1 MTTFQDQQPQS
12 RRAARQSER
21 ANPAEPAVGVYSDPS
36 TPREMWDTT
45 ARRAAQLVPPP
56 STGDTP
62 VQSAEGRRA
71 AAPAQPAGEPLDY
84 VTQQKAPIPTYD
96 GPSFRPRG
104 GTPPPESAELPPT
117 QAMPIADRPAFRP
130 RDFSPEGRRSTGGGA
145 ARSWTEPIDPA
156 PNGASDLD
164 YHTEAR
170 ETPAP
175 AAAPVSFLPPA
186 VAPAPQAAPEPTEP
200 PVSEI
205 PADVA
210 PERTLTR
217 RELRAMQQAETA
229 VPELQE
235 PPVAPAPTAGPS
247 TIAPIPTEPDA
258 EQSWPFAGMAGSS
271 SVSEETVPFSSLP
284 EVAPEPAPTTGLTNA
299 MNEFD
304 SLAARRSASHDAPP
318 VVDETPSWHEAAETA
333 EDAERP
339 EPAPWTPPRGHWST
353 QLEQDDPS
361 QPHETT
367 INRTVGGASLTTS
380 ALVLPAVPV
389 GDISGP
395 LSGTGEVM
403 LTGSIDLPQS
413 LAATGVSGRLEHEG
427 IDRLFESHDAEL
439 VSTDS
444 VPVSAIKAVSTQSG
458 SNLAHAPKPK
468 GTRAL
473 TALVISAASM
483 GVVVVGLLIVALV
496 MGVL

>member
-21 ANPAEPAVGVYSDPS
+21 ANPAEPAVGAYSDPS
-36 TPREMWDTT
+36 LPRELWDTT
-45 ARRAAQLVPPP
+45 ARRAAQLITPP
-56 STGDTP
+56 STGETP
-62 VQSAEGRRA
+62 VQAGEGRRA
-71 AAPAQPAGEPLDY
+71 AAPVQPAGEPLDY

-104 GTPPPESAELPPT
+104 GTPAPESAELPPT
-117 QAMPIADRPAFRP
+117 QAMPVADRPAFRP

-156 PNGASDLD
+156 STGASDLD

-170 ETPAP
+170 EAPAP
-175 AAAPVSFLPPA
+175 TAAPVSSLPPG
-186 VAPAPQAAPEPTEP
+186 VAPTPQAAPQPSEP
-200 PVSEI
+200 PISEI

-217 RELRAMQQAETA
+217 RELRAMQQAAAA

-235 PPVAPAPTAGPS
+235 PLITPAPTAGPS
-247 TIAPIPTEPDA
+247 AIAPIPVEPEA
-258 EQSWPFAGMAGSS
+258 EQSWPFAGMAASS
-271 SVSEETVPFSSLP
+271 SVTEETVPFSSLP

-318 VVDETPSWHEAAETA
+318 VVDETPARQAA
-333 EDAERP
+333 EDAAHGES
-339 EPAPWTPPRGHWST
+339 APWTPPRGHWST

-367 INRTVGGASLTTS
+367 INRTVGSASLTTS
-380 ALVLPAVPV
+380 ALVLPSVPV